1 MIATILPS
9 SAVFH
14 AIDYNERKVARGD
27 ATLIEMSNIYGLSGF
42 GPYTPDELRQYMI
55 EYSSRNDRIKKP
67 QFHVAVSCRGHEYSV
82 EQLREFAHRYLEK
95 MGYANDRQPLVIY
108 AHYDTENTHI
118 HIVTSRVAPDGHKI
132 DHNHERRKS
141 QRVVEE
147 LGGVDITME
156 TDKTIRDA
164 LTYGFSTEGQFR
176 AVLTSLGYESSIGDD
191 RTMRLFRGGVCRKEI
206 SPKALDGLLMA
217 QARKQG
223 QPDEKRNKRKKQ
235 LRMIFKKFQAMAV
248 DKEDFRKS
256 MRERF
261 GVDIVFHGSKDSPY
275 GYTVIDHKTKNVYA
289 GKEIM
294 NLKQLLSF
302 QSISDK
308 AALACKMVASVME
321 ADRFATTADINKR
334 LRSKIPGA
342 CIRKGTLYINKE
354 AAERLDPII
363 CEALANNNRMAH
375 AALYRPSS
383 DAEISVVCK
392 AFRIA
397 DAGMFR
403 EFLAT
408 RHIGCT
414 SRSQARCDTFRAIF
428 GNSSNWSQFMTM
440 SKAEG
445 FSVSKAG
452 NNYYLLDRVTKS
464 IVNVDDLQRGLS
476 QKIESLSA
484 SRMSGGH
491 TTLDDKRSNRM
502 NIAQPRSMAEEN
514 HHSVSREWEV
524 GTDRN
529 MDDPDLHIRR

>member
-42 GPYTPDELRQYMI
+42 GPYAPDELRQYMI

-82 EQLREFAHRYLEK
+82 EQLREFAHMYLEK
-95 MGYANDRQPLVIY
+95 MGYANDGQPLVIY
-108 AHYDTENTHI
+108 AHHDTENTHI

-156 TDKTIRDA
+156 TDKAIRDA

-191 RTMRLFRGGVCRKEI
+191 RTMKLFKGGVCRKEI
-206 SPKALDGLLMA
+206 SPAALDGLLMA

-223 QPDEKRNKRKKQ
+223 QPDEKRDKRKKQ
-235 LRMIFKKFQAMAV
+235 LRMIFKKFQAIAV

-256 MRERF
+256 IRERF

-342 CIRKGTLYINKE
+342 CIRKGTLYINKD
-354 AAERLDPII
+354 L
-363 CEALANNNRMAH
+363 
-375 AALYRPSS
+375 
-383 DAEISVVCK
+383 
-392 AFRIA
+392 
-397 DAGMFR
+397 
-403 EFLAT
+403 
-408 RHIGCT
+408 
-414 SRSQARCDTFRAIF
+414 
-428 GNSSNWSQFMTM
+428 
-440 SKAEG
+440 
-445 FSVSKAG
+445 
-452 NNYYLLDRVTKS
+452 
-464 IVNVDDLQRGLS
+464 VDD
-476 QKIESLSA
+476 K
-484 SRMSGGH
+484 
-491 TTLDDKRSNRM
+491 N
-502 NIAQPRSMAEEN
+502 
-514 HHSVSREWEV
+514 
-524 GTDRN
+524 
-529 MDDPDLHIRR
+529 